1 MNPRTVRIESSSV
14 SDKVVFQHV
23 RLGDQV
29 DHVEAEASD
38 AFLFPEADDILEF
51 LSHLRV
57 FPVEVCLGD
66 VKQVQVIF

>member
-1 MNPRTVRIESSSV
+1 MNPGTVCIKSSSV
-14 SDKVVFQHV
+14 SDKVIFQYI

-29 DHVEAEASD
+29 DDIEAEASD
-38 AFLFPEADDILEF
+38 AFLFPEADDILQF